1 MTNLISLFYIAVS
14 LVLGLGLLVI
24 VHELGHFL
32 VARWAGVRVETFSIG
47 FGRRIA
53 AFTRGET
60 EYKIAWIP
68 LGGYVKMAGEDPDDA
83 AARNDPGSYSNKPV
97 YKRIAIVLAGPSMN
111 LVLAALIMPLVF
123 LIGRE
128 RPAYEFESP
137 VIPNVRA
144 GSAAAFAGVQPGD
157 RIVTVDDVP
166 VANWEAVQERIV
178 LAGSQGFAMEI
189 ETTVPGTTMPNTV
202 ISISQRVT
210 LRPNALGLG
219 FHPAAF
225 LANEP
230 VVDTVMPDSAA
241 QRAGLQP
248 GDRILRLAGQPIQ
261 FWDELTMAVG
271 KGRSLWFWWWA
282 QRTWRGDFA
291 RTAAYLSGD
300 PMSVDVQRN
309 GVMQRLSIEP
319 LYDTKHERYLIGVTH
334 DAEKAYAA
342 VPKVLRRYGL
352 FEAIALG
359 ERENW
364 RLVRVTGEF
373 LGKLVKAPEQH
384 YESLGGPVRIIGMF
398 AKIAQE
404 GLSPFLYFLCFFSL
418 QLGLLN
424 LLPIPV
430 LDGGHVVFLT
440 IEAVRRKPLAVKAQS
455 IAQHIGLAVLLSIFA
470 VVTFNDLSS
479 FAWIRKLVGKLF

>member
-1 MTNLISLFYIAVS
+1 MNLISLFYIAVS

-83 AARNDPGSYSNKPV
+83 AARTDPGSYSNKPV
-97 YKRIAIVLAGPSMN
+97 YKRIAIVLAGPAMN

-137 VIPNVRA
+137 VISNVRA
-144 GSAAAFAGVQPGD
+144 GSAAAFAGVQPRD
-157 RIVTVDDVP
+157 RIVTVDGVP
-166 VANWEAVQERIV
+166 VATWEAVQERIV
-178 LAGSQGFAMEI
+178 LAGSQGFAMQI
-189 ETTVPGTTMPNTV
+189 VRAGQLLPM
-202 ISISQRVT
+202 RVQ
-210 LRPNALGLG
+210 PNALGLG

-230 VVDTVMPDSAA
+230 IVDTVMPDSAA
-241 QRAGLQP
+241 QRGGLQP

-261 FWDELTMAVG
+261 FWDELTLAVG

-291 RTAAYLSGD
+291 KTAAYVRGD

-309 GVMQRLSIEP
+309 GVVRQLAIEP
-319 LYDTKHERYLIGVTH
+319 NYDAAHERYLIGVTH

-352 FEAIALG
+352 FDAIARG

-440 IEAVRRKPLAVKAQS
+440 IEALRRKPLAVKAQS

-470 VVTFNDLSS
+470 IVTFNDLSS
-479 FAWIRKLVGKLF
+479 FDWIRKLVGRLF